1 MRSAIRKHM
10 GDFVAMLAL
19 CGIAIGVAGYVLS
32 HERLRFP
39 LIQSKPYL
47 VHAEFS
53 TAQAVIPGQ
62 GQTVRVAGVRIGD
75 IGKVHLQQ
83 GHAVVNMEIDPKYSK
98 LIHTDAS
105 ALLRPKTGLKDMFIE
120 LDPGTKKAPVMPK
133 GGTIPVQ
140 NTAPDI
146 NQDEILSSLDT
157 DTRAYLQLLVNGL
170 GQGLKGRSTDLRNV
184 FKQLGPTHQ
193 DLARVAKAIAERRQ
207 NLARLVHNYGQLT
220 AELADKD
227 HEIANLV
234 AASSTVFRAFASENQ
249 NI

>member
-1 MRSAIRKHM
+1 MRTAIRKHM
-10 GDFVAMLAL
+10 GDFVAILAL
-19 CGIAIGVAGYVLS
+19 CAVAIGVAGYILS

-75 IGKVHLQQ
+75 IGKVHLEQ
-83 GHAVVNMEIDPKYSK
+83 GRAVVDMEIDQKYKK

-120 LDPGTKKAPVMPK
+120 LDPGTKKAAVMPK

-146 NQDEILSSLDT
+146 NQDEILSALDT
-157 DTRAYLQLLVNGL
+157 DTRSYLQLLVNGL
-170 GQGLKGRSTDLRNV
+170 GQGLKGRGTDLRNV
-184 FKQLGPTHQ
+184 FRRLGPTHQ
-193 DLARVAKAIAERRQ
+193 DLARLSKAISERRH
-207 NLARLVHNYGQLT
+207 NLARRSRPWCRPPTPY
-220 AELADKD
+220 
-227 HEIANLV
+227 
-234 AASSTVFRAFASENQ
+234 STRSPRRTRTSPRPWRGCPAR
-249 NI
+249 